1 MFKIK
6 FFKNASLAL
15 AVFTLLLSFMTVPV
29 LGKVNPVYADSTSET
44 PEGGDAVPAVENPA
58 DDVEAT
64 TEPTSEAASEPTSEP
79 TPEED
84 LTPEEPEEPEDEFSL
99 GAMSL
104 SAMSLGAE
112 GDDPALQDDLPDFGT
127 NYGNGDCVTN
137 DACETAEPVT
147 NPNEY
152 SDQGA
157 YGEKDYTLPDIGGN
171 QANIVAIKEGNQW
184 YFFKK
189 GSGETC
195 VGDSFCVEFDD
206 QGGVSV
212 YSYQTQGNGYKGYN
226 MIHFWYVSDDNEEE
240 EIFGCMDRLALNF
253 NPAAT
258 ADDGSCE
265 YEIEVYGCT
274 DPLALN
280 FNPEATMDDQT
291 CEYEEEVY
299 GCTDPLA
306 LNFNPQATA
315 DDQSCAYE
323 PDDPGDDGGGG
334 GSTTTVTTTALIPVT
349 APGAGGPTEELLLIP
364 VTGVDL
370 AAQAAGTRKA
380 LLSASGLFLGISLM
394 LAGIERKV
402 RR

>member
-15 AVFTLLLSFMTVPV
+15 AALTMLLSFMTVPV
-29 LGKVNPVYADSTSET
+29 LGKVNPVYADSASGT
-44 PEGGDAVPAVENPA
+44 PEGGGAVPAVEKPA
-58 DDVEAT
+58 GGAEA
-64 TEPTSEAASEPTSEP
+64 TSEP
-79 TPEED
+79 APEQV
-84 LTPEEPEEPEDEFSL
+84 LTPEEPEDEFAL

-112 GDDPALQDDLPDFGT
+112 GDDPAVQNKLPDFGNT
-127 NYGNGDCVTN
+127 YNNGDCVTN

-147 NPNEY
+147 NPNQY
-152 SDQGA
+152 SDQGT
-157 YGEKDYTLPDIGGN
+157 YGKKDYTLPDIGGN
-171 QANIVAIKEGNQW
+171 KANIVAIKEGNQW

-195 VGDSFCVEFDD
+195 LGTTFCVEFDD
-206 QGGVSV
+206 QGHVSV

-240 EIFGCMDRLALNF
+240 EVYGCTDRLALNF

-258 ADDGSCE
+258 MDDGNCE
-265 YEIEVYGCT
+265 YEIEIYGCT

-280 FNPEATMDDQT
+280 FNSDATMDDQT
-291 CEYEEEVY
+291 CEYEEEEIF

-306 LNFNPQATA
+306 LNFNPKATA
-315 DDQSCAYE
+315 DDQSCTYE
-323 PDDPGDDGGGG
+323 PEDPGDEGGGG
-334 GSTTTVTTTALIPVT
+334 GTTTVTTTALIPVT

-370 AAQAAGTRKA
+370 AAQAAGLRKV

-394 LAGIERKV
+394 LAGVERKV

>member
-1 MFKIK
+1 MSKIK
-6 FFKNASLAL
+6 FFKNASLVLAAL
-15 AVFTLLLSFMTVPV
+15 TLLLSFMTIPV
-29 LGKVNPVYADSTSET
+29 LGKVNVVYADSTSET
-44 PEGGDAVPAVENPA
+44 PESGDTVPAA
-58 DDVEAT
+58 DDLAGEVETAP
-64 TEPTSEAASEPTSEP
+64 EPTSEAVPEP
-79 TPEED
+79 TPEQD
-84 LTPEEPEEPEDEFSL
+84 LAPEEEEEPEGELSL

-112 GDDPALQDDLPDFGT
+112 GDDPALQNDLPDFGT

-152 SDQGA
+152 SDQGT

-258 ADDGSCE
+258 ADDGSC
-265 YEIEVYGCT
+265 
-274 DPLALN
+274 
-280 FNPEATMDDQT
+280 
-291 CEYEEEVY
+291 
-299 GCTDPLA
+299 
-306 LNFNPQATA
+306 
-315 DDQSCAYE
+315 
-323 PDDPGDDGGGG
+323 
-334 GSTTTVTTTALIPVT
+334 
-349 APGAGGPTEELLLIP
+349 
-364 VTGVDL
+364 
-370 AAQAAGTRKA
+370 
-380 LLSASGLFLGISLM
+380 
-394 LAGIERKV
+394 
-402 RR
+402 

>member
-15 AVFTLLLSFMTVPV
+15 AALTLLLSFMTVPV
-29 LGKVNPVYADSTSET
+29 LGKVNPVYADSASET
-44 PEGGDAVPAVENPA
+44 PEGGGAVPAVEKPA
-58 DDVEAT
+58 DEVEAT
-64 TEPTSEAASEPTSEP
+64 TAATSEP
-79 TPEED
+79 APEQV
-84 LTPEEPEEPEDEFSL
+84 LTPEEPEDEFSM

-112 GDDPALQDDLPDFGT
+112 GDDPAVQNDLPDFGAT
-127 NYGNGDCVTN
+127 YNNGDCVAN

-152 SDQGA
+152 SDQGT
-157 YGEKDYTLPDIGGN
+157 YGKKDYTLPDIGGN
-171 QANIVAIKEGNQW
+171 QANVVAIKEGNQW

-195 VGDSFCVEFDD
+195 VGTTFCVEFDD
-206 QGGVSV
+206 QGHVSV

-240 EIFGCMDRLALNF
+240 EVYGCTDRLALNF

-258 ADDGSCE
+258 MDDGNCE
-265 YEIEVYGCT
+265 FEIEVYGCT

-280 FNPEATMDDQT
+280 FNPE
-291 CEYEEEVY
+291 
-299 GCTDPLA
+299 
-306 LNFNPQATA
+306 ATA

-334 GSTTTVTTTALIPVT
+334 STTTVTTTAFVPVA

-364 VTGVDL
+364 VTGLDL
-370 AAQAAGTRKA
+370 AEQAAGTRKA
-380 LLSASGLFLGISLM
+380 LVSASGLFLGIGLM
-394 LAGIERKV
+394 LAGVERKV